1 MDIKKYPSL
10 KKGTRDKLS
19 QTNRRLQKVGLTPNE
34 FLDLNRSEQK
44 KALNYKGLDKNFD
57 GTIRNVKQLIIGV
70 SKDDKLLRQKSIVN
84 ISTKFYVKIGFRRK
98 KLSRMKAQLSKSMGL
113 NIFYDIAK
121 KVQKKY
127 KLSKDASYRKTDSI
141 LKRALIDYGKLKRKE
156 KNILSYFS

>member
-19 QTNRRLQKVGLTPNE
+19 QTNRRLQKVGLTPDE

-44 KALNYKGLDKNFD
+44 KSLNYKGLDKNFD

-70 SKDDKLLRQKSIVN
+70 SKEDKLLRQKSIVN
-84 ISTKFYVKIGFRRK
+84 ISTKFYLKIGFRRK